1 MVHTGTISMLGP
13 LKLRSPVI
21 LASGVLGD
29 SPEMLRN
36 AYDYGIGAVVTK
48 SITLTPRE
56 GNPEPNHMEREDG
69 WYMNWVGLKNPGA
82 AAFVKI
88 LGRPDY
94 PVIVSLAGSMP
105 SEFVEMVRMFN
116 GVVAGFE
123 LNISCPNVGGLGDR
137 IGNDPTLTASV
148 VKAVKEATDLPVFVK
163 VGFQMSDAAQ
173 AAIIAGADGLT
184 AINTIPGMGTDI
196 DANPPTFRKGGLS
209 GPRLLPIALRAVQ
222 EMVETCSVPVI
233 GCGGIS
239 TWRDA
244 ADYME
249 MGAAAVQVGT
259 AAMLD
264 LSILGQIVSGL
275 REHQSHPV

>member
-1 MVHTGTISMLGP
+1 MVHTGTTSTLGP

-29 SPEMLRN
+29 SPEMLRT

-82 AAFVKI
+82 VEFAKI

-105 SEFVEMVRMFN
+105 SEFAEMARMFK
-116 GVVAGFE
+116 GVAGFE
-123 LNISCPNVGGLGDR
+123 LNISCPNVDGLGTR
-137 IGNDPTLTASV
+137 IGNDPTLTASA

-163 VGFQMSDAAQ
+163 VGFQMPDAAQ
-173 AAIIAGADGLT
+173 AAITAGADGLT
-184 AINTIPGMGTDI
+184 AINTIPGMDANI

-209 GPRLLPIALRAVQ
+209 GPRLLPIALRVVQ
-222 EMVETCSVPVI
+222 EMAKTCSVPVI

-264 LSILGQIVSGL
+264 LSILGRIVSGL